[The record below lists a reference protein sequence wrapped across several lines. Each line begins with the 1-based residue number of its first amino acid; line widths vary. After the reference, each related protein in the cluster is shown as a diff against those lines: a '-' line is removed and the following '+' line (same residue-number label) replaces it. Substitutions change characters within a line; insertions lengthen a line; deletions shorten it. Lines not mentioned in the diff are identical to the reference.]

1 MAINWSTE
9 SSSLQV
15 RPAGLKRIQAVDID
29 TSGSAHTVTGIPSDA
44 AEVNIHLINYS
55 TDNNTQN
62 LMSLRCGTGGSID
75 SGNNYQWG
83 CNDGSGNQQSSSYSG
98 SAYFR
103 CIPTVHSGASHT
115 FTGDITLRRATH
127 SEGVA
132 YSGWMITSIMGD
144 VTNSHCMASA
154 GRWKTISALER
165 VQIYNAGGHGYD
177 SGGRMIVTVA
187 TGYGY

>member
-1 MAINWSTE
+1 MGINWSTE

-15 RPAGLKRIQAVDID
+15 RPAGLKRIAAVDID

-44 AEVNIHLINYS
+44 AEVNIHFINYS
-55 TDNNTQN
+55 TDNSTQN
-62 LMSLRCGTGGSID
+62 LMSIRCGTGGSID
-75 SGNNYQWG
+75 SGNNYSWG
-83 CNDGSGNQQSSSYSG
+83 CNDGSGNQQSSNG
-98 SAYFR
+98 TDYFR

-115 FTGDITLRRATH
+115 FTGDITFRRATH

-132 YSGWMITSIMGD
+132 YSGWIITSLMGD
-144 VTNSHCMASA
+144 ITNSHFMAA
-154 GRWKTISALER
+154 GGRWKTISALER